1 MTFSGFSGPIHFHA
15 DDTMKHQPHRKYYI
29 VTTDPCIE
37 LCISVRAELP
47 KQETHLCLLFPGLQ
61 EEHWDIMYVQQTKYT
76 TLLRCQTQLATVHQ
90 SSRHVFVGSPRVSWQ
105 LQGTVCLAYHRSET
119 RDQRPGSQTAL
130 QRSKTQ
136 LITLHGFK
144 IVMFFQLSLYLL
156 EGKRELLLLHI
167 GPTL

>member
-105 LQGTVCLAYHRSET
+105 LQGTVCLAYHRPQT
-119 RDQRPGSQTAL
+119 RDLAARMHCRDKKKKKNSYQLCTESTILYFVIFTCSKKGAFSWCIQAL
-130 QRSKTQ
+130 
-136 LITLHGFK
+136 
-144 IVMFFQLSLYLL
+144 
-156 EGKRELLLLHI
+156 
-167 GPTL
+167 